1 MVWEDT
7 DDDAFFE
14 FACDL
19 QRTGE
24 GCSAR
29 IAHGETFFC
38 GEFFGVVPAIFGR
51 DGQVTV
57 RYRSVID
64 RWNDARVHVFE
75 SFQAVECTIGL
86 DGDDTNIG
94 LKHAQCTSG
103 TGTGAGGTESGSI
116 VS

>member
-64 RWNDARVHVFE
+64 RWNDARVHVRSE
-75 SFQAVECTIGL
+75 ERRVGKAGECKLALAHTRR
-86 DGDDTNIG
+86 
-94 LKHAQCTSG
+94 
-103 TGTGAGGTESGSI
+103 GSRI
-116 VS
+116 